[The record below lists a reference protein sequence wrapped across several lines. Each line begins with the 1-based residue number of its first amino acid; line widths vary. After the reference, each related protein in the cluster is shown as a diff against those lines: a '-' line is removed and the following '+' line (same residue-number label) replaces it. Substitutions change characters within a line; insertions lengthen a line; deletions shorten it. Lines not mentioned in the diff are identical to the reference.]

1 MHTSLST
8 KFVVLD
14 ESSGECVVEFENDDE
29 IASSFFDGTFATA
42 APATGTNSYGAC
54 VAARY
59 LINDLF
65 LYSYKRR

>member
-1 MHTSLST
+1 M
-8 KFVVLD
+8 
-14 ESSGECVVEFENDDE
+14 VEFENDDE
-29 IASSFFDGTFATA
+29 RASSFFDGTFATA